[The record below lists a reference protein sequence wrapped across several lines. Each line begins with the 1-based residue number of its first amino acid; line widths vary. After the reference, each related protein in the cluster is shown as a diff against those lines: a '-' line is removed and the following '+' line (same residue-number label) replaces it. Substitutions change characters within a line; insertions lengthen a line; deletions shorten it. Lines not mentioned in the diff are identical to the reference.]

1 MAARHLLHALL
12 ILLVL
17 MALVGGTV
25 AQTPTFPPPEITAE
39 PAECDAGAT
48 REGNIGYFIGLGDSY
63 FSQKDYTLAAEAY
76 TCAVIL
82 NPNYL
87 PAYVNRGIAYA
98 VQRNDELALAD
109 YNTALEINADVVSAY
124 NNRGILYLSL
134 GRFEQAINDFS
145 QVIALAPE
153 NPVAYQNRAVVHAA
167 EGNYDLALADLD
179 TALGL
184 DPNYAEAYA
193 TQGAVYMA
201 MSIQSYAT
209 HRELINS
216 PVTPRGARHPNDML
230 RNLQTAREID
240 AFTSWLPLLTT
251 IREATP

>member
-1 MAARHLLHALL
+1 MAARHLLYALL
-12 ILLVL
+12 FILLGV
-17 MALVGGTV
+17 ALVSGTA
-25 AQTPTFPPPEITAE
+25 AQTPAPESTAE
-39 PAECDAGAT
+39 PQECDAGAT
-48 REGNIGYFIGLGDSY
+48 REGNIGFFIGQGDSY
-63 FSQKDYTLAAEAY
+63 FSQKNYTRAAESY
-76 TCAVIL
+76 TCAVLL

-98 VQRNDELALAD
+98 VQRNDDLALAD
-109 YNTALEINADVVSAY
+109 FNYALEINSDAVSAY

-134 GRFEQAINDFS
+134 GRFEQSINDFS

-179 TALGL
+179 MALQL
-184 DPNYAEAYA
+184 DPNDADAYA

-201 MSIQSYAT
+201 MSMQSYAT
-209 HRELINS
+209 HRELSES
-216 PVTPRGARHPNDML
+216 PVTPRGAHHPNDML
-230 RNLQTAREID
+230 RNLQAAREID
-240 AFTSWLPLLTT
+240 SFTVWLPLLTT